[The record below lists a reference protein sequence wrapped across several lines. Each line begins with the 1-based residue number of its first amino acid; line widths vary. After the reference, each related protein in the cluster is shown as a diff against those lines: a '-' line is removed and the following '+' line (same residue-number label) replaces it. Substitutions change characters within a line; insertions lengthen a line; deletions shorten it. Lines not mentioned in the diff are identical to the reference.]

1 MASINPK
8 RGEIWDIE
16 FDPARGQEIR
26 KRRPAVVI
34 NVEDAG
40 RLALRM
46 VVPFTTGRE
55 RFERFF
61 WMVEV
66 PADKGNGLSR
76 DSFADAFQMKS
87 VATERFMRRRGNLT
101 TAQLQEITSAIVICI
116 GYSPAR
122 I

>member
-16 FDPARGQEIR
+16 FDPAKGQEIQ

-34 NVEDAG
+34 NVENAG

-46 VVPFTTGRE
+46 VVPFTTGRQE
-55 RFERFF
+55 FERFF

-66 PADKGNGLSR
+66 PANKGNGLSQ

-101 TAQLQEITSAIVICI
+101 SAQLQDITSAIAVCI